1 MCAFQQMIIKEYLDM
16 RERLVDGSEA
26 SFHAVQMPRKHFRVS
41 RGAVLAKFS
50 SCERGL

>member
-1 MCAFQQMIIKEYLDM
+1 
-16 RERLVDGSEA
+16 
-26 SFHAVQMPRKHFRVS
+26 MPRKHFRVS